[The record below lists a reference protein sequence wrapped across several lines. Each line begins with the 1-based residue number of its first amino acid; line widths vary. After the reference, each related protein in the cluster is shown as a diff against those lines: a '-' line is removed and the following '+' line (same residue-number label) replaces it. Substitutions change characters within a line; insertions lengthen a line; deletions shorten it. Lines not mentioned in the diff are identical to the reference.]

1 MRPDRHPHS
10 RLLLPWVALAVT
22 CMALMLSY
30 PGGETVP
37 YHVGWIGLGVAY
49 GLDPWPLRWASAA
62 VVGYAVTTG
71 AVLVDRAVHGVIAW
85 EETTE
90 IPLMAILVILM
101 IWHVN
106 RRLSAFA
113 ALDRLHRHERTRA
126 ERREWMAGL
135 VSHEIKTTVTVAGG
149 YLELAA
155 AGTGESTTR
164 AHVEV
169 ARHEL
174 HSLTRASERLI
185 RMMGMQENFPLE
197 VVDGADIM
205 RQVAERWSAVA
216 ERDWSVDVAV
226 GQIACAPQRLRACV
240 DTLIENSLRHT
251 PTGGRIRLVGL
262 RLGDYVCLGVADSG
276 PGFSDVQLETINQLG
291 PRRVDGRAD
300 EQYRPQGGLGLS
312 LVHELAIERGGRLS
326 VGRSA
331 EGGALV
337 LIVLPAAAVSVEER
351 PSPGHVRSL
360 TQPQALAGL
369 VSGVVSGPHPS
380 GSTSRAEG
388 APSFLA

>member
-1 MRPDRHPHS
+1 MRPDRHPHH
-10 RLLLPWVALAVT
+10 RLLLPWVALAAT
-22 CMALMLSY
+22 CMALMLIY

-37 YHVGWIGLGVAY
+37 YHVGWIGLGLAY

-71 AVLVDRAVHGVIAW
+71 AVLVDRAAHGVIAW

-101 IWHVN
+101 VWHAH

-149 YLELAA
+149 YLELVAA
-155 AGTGESTTR
+155 ATTEPTTR

-169 ARHEL
+169 ARDEL

-197 VVDGADIM
+197 SVDGADILG
-205 RQVAERWSAVA
+205 QVVERWSAVA
-216 ERDWSVDVAV
+216 DRDWAVDVEV
-226 GQIACAPQRLRACV
+226 GQIACAPQRLRACF

-251 PTGGRIRLVGL
+251 PAGGRIRLVGL
-262 RLGDYVCLGVADSG
+262 RLSDHVCLGVADSG
-276 PGFSDVQLETINQLG
+276 PGFSAVQLETINQLG
-291 PRRVDGRAD
+291 PQRVDGRAG
-300 EQYRPQGGLGLS
+300 EHYRPQGGLGLS
-312 LVHELAIERGGRLS
+312 LVHELAIERGGRLA

-351 PSPGHVRSL
+351 PSAGHVRSL
-360 TQPQALAGL
+360 TQPRPMAGL
-369 VSGVVSGPHPS
+369 VASVVPGPRPPD
-380 GSTSRAEG
+380 GTSRAEE
-388 APSFLA
+388 APSYIA